1 MKKLM
6 VLGGVITTVLLS
18 QGLFA
23 DDWGSAKIN
32 KEVRLALADKA
43 IIQLN
48 IDVGAGDLSIMGKSN
63 QSEIQVI
70 AKVYGEDLNE
80 DEYTLS
86 LEKVDDKA
94 VLVAHFK
101 NNTYNNERI
110 DLEVS
115 LPSSMA
121 LIVDDRSGDVLIQS
135 VSNGLTL
142 NDRSGDIELK
152 NIAGLVKIEDRS
164 GDVIGQDIRGDMLI
178 NDRSGDIQLEDIEG
192 NVNIDDSSGDIRVK
206 QATGI
211 VTVDDSSGDIDIDG
225 ATDFILKSDGSG
237 DVYLRNIQRDM
248 K

>member
-6 VLGGVITTVLLS
+6 VLGFVITTVLLS

-23 DDWGSAKIN
+23 YDWGRAKIN
-32 KEVRLALADKA
+32 KEVRLTLADEA

-48 IDVGAGDLSIMGKSN
+48 IDLGAGDLSIIGKSD
-63 QSEIQVI
+63 QSEILVI
-70 AKVYGEDLNE
+70 AKVYAEDLNE

-94 VLVAHFK
+94 VLIAHFK
-101 NNTYNNERI
+101 NNTYNNQRI

-115 LPSSMA
+115 LPSTMA
-121 LIVDDRSGDVLIQS
+121 LTVDDGSGDIVIES

-152 NIAGLVKIEDRS
+152 NIVGLVKITDRS

-178 NDRSGDIQLEDIEG
+178 NDRSGDIQLKDIDG
-192 NVNIDDSSGDIRVK
+192 DVNIDDSSGDIRVK
-206 QATGI
+206 QVTGI
-211 VTVDDSSGDIDIDG
+211 VTVDDSSGDIDVDG
-225 ATDFILKSDGSG
+225 AADFILRSDGSG
-237 DVYLRNIQRDM
+237 DVYLRNIRRDI